1 MRFVAVT
8 ACPTGVAHTLM
19 AAEALKR
26 QAEVMGHDI
35 DVETQGSVGVE
46 QTLTADQIAAADAVI
61 VAADIHV
68 DMARFAG
75 KPMHA
80 VSTSEAI
87 RHTDTVIADTVPRGR
102 RDGRRGRA
110 GDRAPHGAPDAG
122 EPEARRAS
130 RPARPASPTPSW
142 PRLGCSPR
150 RRTRA
155 TR

>member
-46 QTLTADQIAAADAVI
+46 QTLSAEQIAAADAVI

-87 RHTDTVIADTVPRGR
+87 RHTDTVIADTVSEVEGPN
-102 RDGRRGRA
+102 A
-110 GDRAPHGAPDAG
+110 GGPAPADTAVDPAAVPGDTS
-122 EPEARRAS
+122 AS
-130 RPARPASPTPSW
+130 STAFRITSDPCLIASFVPVS
-142 PRLGCSPR
+142 
-150 RRTRA
+150 
-155 TR
+155 